1 MKELELKS
9 HLNLCPVCGGTG
21 NDPLDS
27 KYKCIKCGG
36 SRVVN
41 HFKISMEFIIPYAN
55 DTMKNKDI
63 ILYHIEKMKRN
74 LGIEEY

>member
-1 MKELELKS
+1 MMSVVDSEIE
-9 HLNLCPVCGGTG
+9 LCPVCGGTG
-21 NDPLDS
+21 INPLDS
-27 KYKCIKCGG
+27 KCKCIKCGG
-36 SRVVN
+36 NRVVN

-74 LGIEEY
+74 LGIGE